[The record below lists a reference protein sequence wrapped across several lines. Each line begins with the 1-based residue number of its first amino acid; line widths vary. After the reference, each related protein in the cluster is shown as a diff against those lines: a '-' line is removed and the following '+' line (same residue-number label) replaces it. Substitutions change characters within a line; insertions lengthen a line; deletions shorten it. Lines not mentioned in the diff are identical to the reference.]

1 MLQKKI
7 CLLGAFS
14 VGKTSL
20 IKRYVTSLFDERY
33 LTTVGVKIEKKEV
46 AVGAQAFKLLIWD
59 LAGEDEFTRLRT
71 NYLRGTS
78 ACVIVIDGTR
88 RNTVDTA
95 KDLVSLAQR
104 ELGTGIPIVVA
115 LNKYDMIDQWDIDI
129 SAVQA
134 ILGDSVSIVCTSAKT
149 GEAVEEMF
157 DLVAQLVVDDMSRAA

>member
-71 NYLRGTS
+71 NYLRGSS
-78 ACVIVIDGTR
+78 ACVIVIDGTSG
-88 RNTVDTA
+88 NWA
-95 KDLVSLAQR
+95 LIFQSLWR
-104 ELGTGIPIVVA
+104 
-115 LNKYDMIDQWDIDI
+115 
-129 SAVQA
+129 
-134 ILGDSVSIVCTSAKT
+134 
-149 GEAVEEMF
+149 
-157 DLVAQLVVDDMSRAA
+157 